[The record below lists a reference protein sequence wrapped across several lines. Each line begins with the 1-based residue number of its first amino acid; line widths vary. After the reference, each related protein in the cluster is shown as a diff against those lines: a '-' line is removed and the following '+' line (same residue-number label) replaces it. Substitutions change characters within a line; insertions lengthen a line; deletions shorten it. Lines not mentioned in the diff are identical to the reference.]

1 MITVKT
7 LGLIT
12 LIFDIL
18 STCQHVLVGQKVES
32 SIRLKKKC
40 SEVMSGKKEHMGT
53 QIIGQVPGP
62 VVAYPATEGINL
74 TLPFLLLRSGGFAL
88 FSLLSPSQ

>member
-1 MITVKT
+1 
-7 LGLIT
+7 
-12 LIFDIL
+12 
-18 STCQHVLVGQKVES
+18 
-32 SIRLKKKC
+32 
-40 SEVMSGKKEHMGT
+40 MSGKKEHMGT

>member
-32 SIRLKKKC
+32 SIRLKKMFRSHVRKR
-40 SEVMSGKKEHMGT
+40 EHMGN

-74 TLPFLLLRSGGFAL
+74 PFPFLLLRSGGFAL
-88 FSLLSPSQ
+88 FSFLSPSQ

>member
-1 MITVKT
+1 MLLLIKAVSYQPGRTCLPRFRTMITVKT

-32 SIRLKKKC
+32 SIRLKK
-40 SEVMSGKKEHMGT
+40 M
-53 QIIGQVPGP
+53 
-62 VVAYPATEGINL
+62 
-74 TLPFLLLRSGGFAL
+74 FRSHVR
-88 FSLLSPSQ
+88 